1 MRRVQAKK
9 KKTKGGDNVSILI
22 AIKKR
27 DSVNACNGFEKI
39 FKELPKSVTAT
50 EYDALYEIYC
60 KLMEQN
66 ARNEKDK

>member
-1 MRRVQAKK
+1 M
-9 KKTKGGDNVSILI
+9 SILI

-27 DSVNACNGFEKI
+27 DSVTACNGFEKI
-39 FKELPKSVTAT
+39 FKELPKSITAA

-66 ARNEKDK
+66 ARDKKD

>member
-1 MRRVQAKK
+1 M
-9 KKTKGGDNVSILI
+9 SILI
-22 AIKKR
+22 AIKR
-27 DSVNACNGFEKI
+27 RGSVNACNGFEKI
-39 FKELPKSVTAT
+39 FKELPKNVTAA

>member
-1 MRRVQAKK
+1 M
-9 KKTKGGDNVSILI
+9 SILI

-27 DSVNACNGFEKI
+27 DSVNACNGFENL
-39 FKELPKSVTAT
+39 FKELPKSVTAA